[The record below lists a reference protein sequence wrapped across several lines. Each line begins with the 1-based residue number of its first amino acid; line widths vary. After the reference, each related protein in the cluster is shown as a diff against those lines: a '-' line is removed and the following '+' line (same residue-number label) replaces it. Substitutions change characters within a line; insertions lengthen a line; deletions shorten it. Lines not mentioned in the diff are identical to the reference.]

1 MRVLVLNAGSSTLKA
16 SVLDAD
22 RREPLFETTLEW
34 GADSSRATGREDDLR
49 RLLERLAD
57 EGVELASLEAVGHRV
72 VHGGTRFTEP
82 EVVTPEVLDAL
93 DGLAD
98 LAPLHNPVGVDTIWA
113 AMAAVPNVPHVAAFD
128 TAFHASLPPGGYR
141 YPLPEA
147 WVEAHGIR
155 RFGFHGLSVVWATER
170 AGELLDARP
179 DTLGLVVAHLGS
191 GCSVTAVGQGR
202 STWTSMGMTP
212 LEGLVMGTR
221 SGSVDPGVLIRLL
234 RAGVTVDELAEAL
247 EHGSGLLAVGG
258 TADMRELVRKEAN
271 GDGRAALA
279 IELFVRRTAEAIAAA
294 ATTLGGLDAVV
305 FTGGI
310 GEGAVPV
317 REAIVR
323 RLGVLGVAGPLTTSD
338 DDALLTP
345 AGRRPAVLRV
355 RARED
360 LVIAEAVRTALGQGD
375 ASRSRESGGPS
386 RG

>member
-22 RREPLFETTLEW
+22 AREPLFETTLEW
-34 GADSSRATGREDDLR
+34 GADSSRATGREDDLG
-49 RLLERLAD
+49 RLLERLAG
-57 EGVELASLEAVGHRV
+57 EGVEPASIEAVGHRV

-82 EVVTPEVLDAL
+82 HIVNGKILDAFDEL
-93 DGLAD
+93 GE
-98 LAPLHNPVGVDTIWA
+98 LAPLHNPVAVDTIRA
-113 AMAAVPNVPHVAAFD
+113 AMTALPDRPHVAAFD
-128 TAFHASLPPGGYR
+128 TAFHASLPPAGYR
-141 YPLPEA
+141 YPLPDA
-147 WVEAHGIR
+147 WVAAHGIR
-155 RFGFHGLSVVWATER
+155 RFGFHGLSVAWATER
-170 AGELLDARP
+170 AGELLGARP

-191 GCSVTAVGQGR
+191 GCSVTAVGQGH

-221 SGSVDPGVLIRLL
+221 SGSVDPGVLVRLL
-234 RAGVTVDELAEAL
+234 RAGVTVEELAEVL

-258 TADMRELVRKEAN
+258 TADMRELLRNEAS
-271 GDGRAALA
+271 GDERAALA
-279 IELFVRRTAEAIAAA
+279 IELFVRRTAETIAAA

-323 RLGVLGVAGPLTTSD
+323 RLAVLGVGGPLTTSD

-360 LVIAEAVRTALGQGD
+360 LVIADAVRTALGQD
-375 ASRSRESGGPS
+375 ESTRSPESGGPS